1 MPMYFPGKRKPL
13 ALAILLAA
21 SGSVVIA
28 QEQDADAEAAQA
40 TAAEQTTQ
48 GEVPRRRRA
57 IEEVVVTAERRE
69 ASIQDTSI
77 SITAM
82 DAGFVEDFGIRDQD
96 DFQNFIPAT
105 TIQPYD
111 AAIRGVGRNFRN
123 LGGDPGVAVY
133 INEVYSEDLY
143 TATAGG
149 FWDLE
154 RVEVLRGPQG
164 TLYGRN
170 AVGGAMNFI
179 YQKPSNVFEAAAKTI
194 VGSEGTFDLYGVIS
208 GPIIEDL
215 LSARLTASSRERDG
229 LVEDI
234 GLGDDL
240 DSIDNDNVALSLR
253 FTPTDE
259 ITVDLRANDLMVD
272 RITGG
277 ATGAGLVVLSEE
289 GGPSR
294 NFEAPVFGYRE
305 IDRSQTDFT
314 ARNFFLPGAPVFNFT
329 DPVTGRNVEA
339 QYLRGGIDA
348 VNPVPGELNEGMP
361 NQGFGLSRDP
371 SQCVFFERD
380 GIEGENLCTATN
392 GVNYEKFDQQ
402 GVQFKTE
409 WAATDALSIAYIF
422 GYTDYLYERSLDDD
436 LTASLAQDR
445 NFYVNHEAD
454 YLSHEVQFFYEIG
467 DNLNFTTGL
476 FAYDS
481 EIAQR
486 GDFFSV
492 VEEARYL
499 DAAPDLAIPLGPF
512 PAGANVSEV
521 FFGPAAVDL
530 FSAERAAQEQG
541 AANGELIAVTGSWQ
555 GDMGT
560 GVENGPITNASDLKY
575 DTKTERKAYAAYT
588 QGVWDI
594 SPEFTLT
601 FGARWARDEL
611 EGTENLWRY
620 TEFNA
625 AGFGL
630 PVLFYNIGTG
640 ALDPVT
646 LQPTGAAPVAYQG
659 VPLSLSVHRS
669 LDRADEAVTG
679 RLNLDWHISEDIM
692 TYYSVTTG
700 YRAGGFNLV
709 FFSQTAEY
717 DPEELVAYEIGY
729 KGQHL
734 DRSLQVN
741 GAIFYYDYENIH
753 TFGAEPSLAG
763 GTSTSVLEAPG
774 ARVYGIEGEVLWLAT
789 DNLTLGTN
797 FSYTP
802 NEYTEDLLLSDVA
815 DPDVPISLFDP
826 LALTYNINGNQLL
839 QVPEGKATAW
849 GSYAMPLGQYG
860 NLELLSAVS
869 WIDDV
874 YFTAFESE
882 RDMAPSYTRWDAR
895 LTWTSVEQNW
905 SASAFVDN
913 ITDEVGI
920 RQILRNGQ
928 SQGWRRMAQF
938 SDRRLYGLELSYTFG
953 S

>member
-1 MPMYFPGKRKPL
+1 MPMYFPGRRKPI
-13 ALAILLAA
+13 ALAIILAA
-21 SGSVVIA
+21 SGSAVFA
-28 QEQDADAEAAQA
+28 QEQGAVDTEAAEARATEEGLQGQA
-40 TAAEQTTQ
+40 PA
-48 GEVPRRRRA
+48 RRRA

-69 ASIQDTSI
+69 SSIQDTSI

-96 DFQNFIPAT
+96 DFQNFIPST

-179 YQKPSNVFEAAAKTI
+179 YKKPSDEFEFEAKTVI
-194 VGSEGTFDLYGVIS
+194 GSQGSFDVYGVVS
-208 GPIIEDL
+208 GPIVENL
-215 LSARLTASSRERDG
+215 LSARLTASSRDRDG

-234 GLGDDL
+234 GLGEDL
-240 DSIDNDNVALSLR
+240 DSLDNENVALSLR
-253 FTPTDE
+253 FTPTD
-259 ITVDLRANDLMVD
+259 TLTMDLRANDLQVD

-277 ATGAGLVVLSEE
+277 ATGSGLVVLSEE
-289 GGPSR
+289 GRPSR

-305 IDRSQTDFT
+305 VDRSQTDFT
-314 ARNFFLPGAPVFNFT
+314 ARDFFVPGAPVFNFT
-329 DPVTGRNVEA
+329 DPLTGRGVEA

-348 VNPVPGELNEGMP
+348 VNGNPGSLNEGRP
-361 NQGFGLSRDP
+361 NEGFGLSRDP
-371 SQCVFFERD
+371 AQCVFFDRD
-380 GIEGENLCTATN
+380 DIDGEDLCTATN
-392 GVNYEKFDQQ
+392 GANFEKFDQQ
-402 GVQFKTE
+402 GLQFKTE
-409 WAATDALSIAYIF
+409 WMANDQLTVAYIF
-422 GYTDYLYERSLDDD
+422 GYTDYIYERSLDDD
-436 LTASLAQDR
+436 LTASLTQDR
-445 NFYVNHEAD
+445 TFYVNHEAD
-454 YLSHEVQFFYEIG
+454 YISNELQFFYDIG
-467 DNLNFTTGL
+467 ENLTFTSGL

-481 EIAQR
+481 TISQR
-486 GDFFSV
+486 GDFYSAV
-492 VEEARYL
+492 GQDRYR
-499 DAAPDLAIPLGPF
+499 DAAPDLVMPLGPF
-512 PAGANVSEV
+512 PAGANISEI
-521 FFGPAAVDL
+521 FFGPTAVDL
-530 FSAERAAQEQG
+530 FSAERAAANQG
-541 AANGELIAVTGSWQ
+541 AASGELVAVTGSWL
-555 GDMGT
+555 GDVGT
-560 GVENGPITNASDLKY
+560 GVENGPITSASDLMY
-575 DTKTERKAYAAYT
+575 HTKTERKAYAVYT

-594 SPEFTLT
+594 SPTLALT
-601 FGARWARDEL
+601 AGVRWARDEL
-611 EGTENLWRY
+611 EGAENLWRY

-640 ALDPVT
+640 ALDPAT
-646 LQPTGAAPVAYQG
+646 LQPTGNAPVAYQG
-659 VPLSLSVHRS
+659 VPLTLSVHRS
-669 LDRADEAVTG
+669 LERADEAVTG
-679 RLNLDWHISEDIM
+679 RLNLDWNITDDIM
-692 TYYSVTTG
+692 MYSSVTSG

-734 DRSLQVN
+734 DRSLQLN
-741 GAIFYYDYENIH
+741 AALFYYDYENIH

-774 ARVYGIEGEVLWLAT
+774 ARVSGIEAEALWLAT
-789 DNLTLGTN
+789 ENLTLGGN

-802 NEYTEDLLLSDVA
+802 NEYTEDLFLSDVA
-815 DPDVPISLFDP
+815 DPDVPISLFNP
-826 LALTYNINGNQLL
+826 LALTQNIEGNQLL

-849 GSYAMPLGQYG
+849 GSYLVPMGGYG
-860 NLELLSAVS
+860 EVEFLSALS

-874 YFTAFESE
+874 YFTPFESE
-882 RDMAPSYTRWDAR
+882 RDMATSYTRWDAR
-895 LTWTSVEQNW
+895 VTWTSPERHW
-905 SASAFVDN
+905 TASAFVDN

-920 RQILRNGQ
+920 RQLLRSGQ
-928 SQGWRRMAQF
+928 SEGWRRMGQF
-938 SDRRLYGLELSYTFG
+938 TDRRLFGLELSYKL
-953 S
+953 

>member
-1 MPMYFPGKRKPL
+1 MYSPGRKKPL
-13 ALAILLAA
+13 ALAILLSA
-21 SGSVVIA
+21 SGSMAIA
-28 QEQDADAEAAQA
+28 QEQNTVGDAAAARATEEATREQA
-40 TAAEQTTQ
+40 PA
-48 GEVPRRRRA
+48 RRRA

-82 DAGFVEDFGIRDQD
+82 DSSFVEDFGIRDQD
-96 DFQNFIPAT
+96 DFQNFIPST

-149 FWDLE
+149 FWDIE

-170 AVGGAMNFI
+170 AVGGAINFI
-179 YQKPSNVFEAAAKTI
+179 YKKPSNEFEAEAKTV
-194 VGSEGTFDLYGVIS
+194 VGNQGSFDVYGAVS
-208 GPIIEDL
+208 GPIIEDVL
-215 LSARLTASSRERDG
+215 AARLTASLRQRDG

-234 GLGDDL
+234 GLGEDL
-240 DSIDNDNVALSLR
+240 DSLDNENVALSLR
-253 FTPTDE
+253 FTPTDR
-259 ITVDLRANDLMVD
+259 ITMDLRANSLMVD

-277 ATGAGLVVLSEE
+277 ANGSGLVMLSEE
-289 GGPSR
+289 GGSTR

-305 IDRSQTDFT
+305 IDRSQTSFT
-314 ARNFFLPGAPVFNFT
+314 ARDFYMPGAPVFNFN
-329 DPVTGRNVEA
+329 DPITGRAVEA

-348 VNPVPGELNEGMP
+348 VNATAGTLNEGMP
-361 NQGFGLSRDP
+361 NQGFGLGRDP
-371 SQCVFFERD
+371 SQCVFFDRKD
-380 GIEGENLCTATN
+380 IKGEDLCTATN
-392 GVNYEKFDQQ
+392 GDNYEIFDQQ
-402 GVQFKTE
+402 GIQFKTE
-409 WAATDALSIAYIF
+409 WTANDRLSIAYIL
-422 GYTDYLYERSLDDD
+422 GASDYLYERSLDDD
-436 LTASLAQDR
+436 LTASLVQDR
-445 NFYVNHEAD
+445 TFYVNHEVD
-454 YLSHEVQFFYEIG
+454 YFSNELQFFYDIG

-481 EIAQR
+481 EISQR
-486 GDFFSV
+486 GDFFSTV
-492 VEEARYL
+492 GETRYR
-499 DAAPDLAIPLGPF
+499 DAAPDLVMPLGPF

-521 FFGPAAVDL
+521 FFGPDAVDL
-530 FSAERAAQEQG
+530 HSAQRAARAQG
-541 AANGELIAVTGSWQ
+541 TPSGELVALTGSWQ
-555 GDMGT
+555 GNVAS
-560 GVENGPITNASDLKY
+560 GVKNGPVTDASDLMY
-575 DTKTERKAYAAYT
+575 DTRTERKAFAAYT
-588 QGVWDI
+588 QGVWNF
-594 SPEFTLT
+594 SPTMALT
-601 FGARWARDEL
+601 FGVRWARDEL
-611 EGTENLWRY
+611 QGVENLWRY

-630 PVLFYNIGTG
+630 PVMFYNIGTG

-646 LQPTGAAPVAYQG
+646 LQPTGTAPVAYQG
-659 VPLSLSVHRS
+659 VPMSLSLHRS
-669 LDRADEAVTG
+669 LERADEAVTG
-679 RLNLDWHISEDIM
+679 RLNLDWDISEDIM
-692 TYYSVTTG
+692 MYYSVTTG

-734 DRSLQVN
+734 DNSLQLN
-741 GAIFYYDYENIH
+741 AALFYYDYENIH

-774 ARVYGIEGEVLWLAT
+774 ARVMGLEAEALWLAS
-789 DNLTLGTN
+789 DNLTLGGN
-797 FSYTP
+797 LSYTP
-802 NEYTEDLLLSDVA
+802 NEYTEDLYLSDVA

-826 LALTYNINGNQLL
+826 LALTDNIKGNQLL

-849 GSYAMPLGQYG
+849 ASYAIPMGAYG
-860 NLELLSAVS
+860 DLEILSAVS
-869 WIDDV
+869 WIDEV

-882 RDMAPSYTRWDAR
+882 RDMAPAYTRWDAR
-895 LTWTSVEQNW
+895 LTWNSPERRW

-913 ITDEVGI
+913 ITDESGI
-920 RQILRNGQ
+920 RQILRSGQ

-938 SDRRLYGLELSYTFG
+938 NDRRLYGMEFTYTLG
-953 S
+953 I